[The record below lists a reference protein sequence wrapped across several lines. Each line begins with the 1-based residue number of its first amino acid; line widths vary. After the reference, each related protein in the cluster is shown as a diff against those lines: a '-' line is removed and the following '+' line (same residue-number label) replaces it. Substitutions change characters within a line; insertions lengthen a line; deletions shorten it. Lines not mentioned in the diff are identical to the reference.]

1 MVNMETEITG
11 WNEWDGERQNC

>member
-11 WNEWDGERQNC
+11 WDEWDGERQNC